1 MQEKLFTVAFPWPI
15 PVTWDRTHLYCLHCV
30 VWLHHELGLQR
41 AERCSG
47 ALKRSSVVKS
57 FRGFT
62 GLSGRLSRA
71 ERGTS
76 RTLESPERYEAGSRR
91 KQLNRTTQTAK
102 NSVPAAAAAGMN
114 DFRALC

>member
-1 MQEKLFTVAFPWPI
+1 MFKVAFLWPI
-15 PVTWDRTHLYCLHCV
+15 PVTWDCTHSIHTVYI
-30 VWLHHELGLQR
+30 VWLPHELGLQR
-41 AERCSG
+41 AKRCSG
-47 ALKRSSVVKS
+47 ALKTSSVLKS

-62 GLSGRLSRA
+62 GFSGRLSRA

-76 RTLESPERYEAGSRR
+76 RTMGSPERYEAGSRR
-91 KQLNRTTQTAK
+91 KQLNGTRQTAK